1 MRVVNLAHRFG
12 IKKRR
17 LLGSVWDGSALDE
30 TSWRVLKPWWF
41 PDSQMGIWSEQFI
54 GDLTMLEP
62 GEICQGRWLAY
73 PCLQPSRGKSNEKDM
88 YVFSDYYWL
97 LLLLIIII
105 SSSSIYII
113 IVIIIIVII
122 VIIIIVIIIIIY
134 IYDVSWTRLP
144 ALAEVPWAHPRTA
157 KSPLAEPVAPGSEES
172 PMESTACS
180 GCRRSVSCQWRW
192 GLNPVLKTYILWSS
206 NRARG
211 ESTRNGGF

>member
-1 MRVVNLAHRFG
+1 MWVVNLAHRFG

-30 TSWRVLKPWWF
+30 TLWHVLKPWWF

-73 PCLQPSRGKSNEKDM
+73 PFLQPSREKSNEKDM

-97 LLLLIIII
+97 LLLLLLVVVVYMM
-105 SSSSIYII
+105 SPERASQ
-113 IVIIIIVII
+113 
-122 VIIIIVIIIIIY
+122 
-134 IYDVSWTRLP
+134 
-144 ALAEVPWAHPRTA
+144 PWQKSPGLTPIGTA
-157 KSPLAEPVAPGSEES
+157 KSPPAEPVAPGSEAS

-180 GCRRSVSCQWRW
+180 GCRRSVSCQ
-192 GLNPVLKTYILWSS
+192 
-206 NRARG
+206 
-211 ESTRNGGF
+211 

>member
-1 MRVVNLAHRFG
+1 MWVVNLAHRFG

-30 TSWRVLKPWWF
+30 TLWRVLKPWWF

-73 PCLQPSRGKSNEKDM
+73 PFLQPSREKSNEKDM

-97 LLLLIIII
+97 LLLLLLLLLVVVVVY
-105 SSSSIYII
+105 IY
-113 IVIIIIVII
+113 
-122 VIIIIVIIIIIY
+122 IY

-144 ALAEVPWAHPRTA
+144 ALAEVPWAHPNWNCKVTTCRTSGPRLRGVTDGVNRLLRLPE
-157 KSPLAEPVAPGSEES
+157 KCFLPVVEMGLEPSFKDIY
-172 PMESTACS
+172 PMVIKQ
-180 GCRRSVSCQWRW
+180 G
-192 GLNPVLKTYILWSS
+192 K
-206 NRARG
+206 
-211 ESTRNGGF
+211 GGIH